1 MMRSL
6 GKAQCR
12 VNPNPQYS
20 TKAMRISMP
29 PGEAMGWEDGT
40 NGNTRTGQ
48 LASIHVSIR
57 VTDPKVKRNSEPQKF
72 REKIEWTS
80 ARYDGVLIL

>member
-1 MMRSL
+1 
-6 GKAQCR
+6 
-12 VNPNPQYS
+12 
-20 TKAMRISMP
+20 
-29 PGEAMGWEDGT
+29 MGWEDGT